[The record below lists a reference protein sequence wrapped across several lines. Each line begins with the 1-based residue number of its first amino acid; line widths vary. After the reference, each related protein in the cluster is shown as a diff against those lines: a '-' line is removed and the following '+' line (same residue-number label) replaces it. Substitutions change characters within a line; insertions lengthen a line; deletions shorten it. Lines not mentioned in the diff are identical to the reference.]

1 MSDRGVSGERVN
13 GHDHPAKQYG
23 RGRTCQE
30 PGCRTKLSIY
40 NDGAY
45 CSLHLPIEAPRLRG
59 RKIA

>member
-1 MSDRGVSGERVN
+1 MSDRGVTGERIN

-40 NDGAY
+40 NDGTY